1 MDGKF
6 QELLKVIKAEL
17 IKNGKIIYNGKS
29 NPFAVPIHSK
39 SFVGTVN
46 FKKLKKHIFFSNSL
60 KDAIPYNWTG
70 LYKDNSS
77 HWVFCMSKQNFLKL
91 KKGTYKVN
99 LITKSVKSKMKILE
113 YTLKGKSKE
122 TIIINAHNC
131 HPYQANDDISG
142 CAVGIEIIKKLSKI
156 KNRFYTYKLFNCT
169 RAYRY
174 NFLA

>member
-1 MDGKF
+1 
-6 QELLKVIKAEL
+6 
-17 IKNGKIIYNGKS
+17 
-29 NPFAVPIHSK
+29 
-39 SFVGTVN
+39 
-46 FKKLKKHIFFSNSL
+46 
-60 KDAIPYNWTG
+60 
-70 LYKDNSS
+70 
-77 HWVFCMSKQNFLKL
+77 MSKQNFLRL

-99 LITKSVKSKMKILE
+99 LITKSVKSKMKVLE

-156 KNRFYTYKLFNCT
+156 KNRILHIQTFNC